1 MTEELEEYILAH
13 IDPEPQPLREI
24 NRHAHAALAYGHMCS
39 GHLQG
44 RLLKMLAAI
53 TGGRRVL
60 EIGTYVGYS
69 ALSLAEGL
77 ADDGEVHTIEV
88 DDELENLIL
97 TNLAKSP
104 YGKKVTLHIGDA
116 MQIAP
121 SLPADWDI
129 IVIDANKRHYVEYY
143 EMALPLLRSGG
154 LILADNTLWD
164 SKVVDPKAMRE
175 PQTAGILSFNDLVA
189 RDPRVERVILP
200 LRDGLTLIR
209 KL

>member
-1 MTEELEEYILAH
+1 MTEQLEEYILAH
-13 IDPEPQPLREI
+13 IDPEPQELREI

-53 TGGRRVL
+53 TGAKRVL
-60 EIGTYVGYS
+60 EVGTYVGYS

-77 ADDGEVHTIEV
+77 PDDGEVHTIEV
-88 DDELENLIL
+88 DDELEKLIISNLS
-97 TNLAKSP
+97 KSP
-104 YGKKVTLHIGDA
+104 QGYKVALHIGDA
-116 MQIAP
+116 MEIAP

-129 IVIDANKRHYVEYY
+129 IVIDANKRHYDEYY
-143 EMALPLLRSGG
+143 EMALPLLRKGG

-175 PQTAGILSFNDLVA
+175 PQTSGILRFNDLVA